1 MTSSSLSCIGMS
13 NFNVDI
19 SKAITLGFSD
29 AIDTKKLYAW
39 NTSRDRKLKNE
50 PTPGSF
56 CLFSMFSNNIFTE
69 ENVGFSRIR
78 TQIVGVTAST
88 LATKPPPQTQKV
100 EKLYH

>member
-1 MTSSSLSCIGMS
+1 MS
-13 NFNVDI
+13 IFNVDI
-19 SKAITLGFSD
+19 SKTITLGFSA